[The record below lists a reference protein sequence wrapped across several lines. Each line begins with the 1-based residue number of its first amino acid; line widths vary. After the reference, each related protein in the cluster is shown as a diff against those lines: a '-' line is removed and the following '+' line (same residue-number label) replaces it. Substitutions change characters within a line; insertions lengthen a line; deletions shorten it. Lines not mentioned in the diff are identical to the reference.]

1 MNPISKLSNNHL
13 AVLLDLWAMIE
24 NLDVQNPAIDPRSLD
39 WSVDTCHLTN
49 ADKYNITYDL
59 FQMGLLVRN
68 DKLYVFPSST
78 LNNINKF
85 LFE

>member
-24 NLDVQNPAIDPRSLD
+24 NLDVQNPTVDPRSLD
-39 WSVDTCHLTN
+39 WSVDTGHLTN

-68 DKLYVFPSST
+68 DKLYLFPKST